1 MLEALAITHIIVN
14 RVKFISSRLGRRAR
28 MGRRE
33 GLAGLVSLH
42 QNTVYGAPH
51 RSLQTLAAENLA
63 ESRATSGSL
72 FLLGR

>member
-1 MLEALAITHIIVN
+1 
-14 RVKFISSRLGRRAR
+14 